1 MEIKDLFK
9 ELDLPDDI
17 DSIDK
22 FKETFHTNFV
32 SRKLADSDDE
42 IVSRIVGKRM
52 GSIETAIK
60 RELGIEGEEAKGKK
74 VEELITLG
82 ATKLKTQLE
91 QAKAA
96 APADVKE
103 WESKLNTIAQERDQ
117 FKQLVS
123 AKEAEFEG
131 FKNEALTKEKNLK
144 LNFTLNNIKSKIKWS
159 ETASE
164 IVKKGFDAHIN
175 ENYVFDFEDGDKL
188 VVKGKDGNPIPNE
201 KKTGFLSP
209 EELFTL
215 EAAKHNLIQLGNPT
229 PPKPQGGGNP
239 PPAPRPSASP
249 YGDQPR
255 RKLPKLAEEIS
266 AGK

>member
-9 ELDLPDDI
+9 ELDLPEDI

-22 FKETFHTNFV
+22 FKETFHSSFV
-32 SRKLADSDDE
+32 SRKLADADDE
-42 IVSRIVGKRM
+42 IVNRIVGKRM

-60 RELGIEGEEAKGKK
+60 RELGVEGEEAKGKK
-74 VEELITLG
+74 VEELISIG
-82 ATKLKTQLE
+82 ASKLKAQLE
-91 QAKAA
+91 EVKKAA
-96 APADVKE
+96 PTDAKE
-103 WESKLNTIAQERDQ
+103 WEAKLNAAFQERDQ
-117 FKQLVS
+117 FKQLVK
-123 AKEAEFEG
+123 AKEEEFEG

-144 LNFTLNNIKSKIKWS
+144 LNFNLNAIKGKIKWS